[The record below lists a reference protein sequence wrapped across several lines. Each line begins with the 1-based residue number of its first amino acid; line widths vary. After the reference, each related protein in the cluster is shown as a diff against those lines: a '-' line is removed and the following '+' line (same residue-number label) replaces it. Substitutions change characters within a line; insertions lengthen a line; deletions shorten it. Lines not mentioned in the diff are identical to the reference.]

1 MSLITDSPTDSVVL
15 ATKFVAP
22 PHVTAVDRSRLL
34 DRLDHERFPLTLVSA
49 PAGFG
54 KSVLASQWIDRVE
67 DASVWISLDDR
78 DNDLSVFLA
87 HFVEGVHGVMPGAL
101 AGLNEAG
108 NITESPAPAMLA
120 RTLLNDLSE
129 LDQPLVIVFDDYHV
143 ISSDAIHDVLTR
155 LLEHPSGQLRLVLT
169 TRRDPPLPLPLA
181 LMRGRGQLC
190 ELRAVDLAF
199 VDHEARAFFDGYP
212 EVDLDDDSLRRV
224 MEETEGW
231 PAGLRLAVEAT
242 RHRTGDGPFVRGAA
256 PLDTAHIR
264 DYLGAEVLERQ
275 PVGIQHALLVA
286 SVLDRFCVSL
296 FDAVVADGDRGELA
310 DEPAVGGR
318 EFIDWLVKADL
329 FVVALDRDGVWYRF
343 HHLFQDLLRNEFDK
357 RFSTADESDIHRRAS
372 EWCAGHGLFDDAIG
386 HAVKVRD
393 DFETAR
399 NLVAGW
405 GYQLIEEERWR
416 ALFGWL
422 ALLPREMVD
431 NDLDLLRLEAWALG
445 TGTNQFDHMMTAVDR
460 AEALIE
466 AHPPSPDVA
475 NRMLGCIETMRGFVA
490 WLTGQGDQGVE
501 RLRRADELLP
511 VDEPRNLG
519 WEVLVLTLALYS
531 SGDRRGAHDLIEQA
545 RRDPR
550 FGSGR
555 WPPSDSA
562 NVYISWFELDL
573 PALGRHAIVG
583 CESGVRVNSVAIE
596 GNARYYLGVVE
607 YERDRIEHA
616 AQHFTKLVDAPTKW
630 RTSDL
635 IHGTVQLALC
645 HVAGGAMGEAQRL
658 ADDASLY
665 ASEVVTADFI
675 PLVDAF
681 QAELALRQGNVGR
694 AVSWAD
700 RFDPF
705 PMIRAFMRYD
715 PVVTLVKV
723 LLAEGSDSALERAD
737 HVLTSYLGFAERGH
751 MNPSIVRY
759 NGLQALL
766 LATRGDDE
774 RAAECLTRAV
784 RISQP
789 GGAVRLL
796 ADLGPDLVPLLSRLE
811 VHGSQLAHVA
821 AILAAIGG
829 VGGESSASDDG
840 SVGGRIDIGTGQVLT
855 QRESDVLR
863 LLALRYS
870 NKEIARELLISPAT
884 VKKHTVSLYQK
895 LHVASRR
902 EAVEKATA
910 LGYLTE

>member
-1 MSLITDSPTDSVVL
+1 MPSMEDPHADSVLL
-15 ATKFVAP
+15 ATKFVVP
-22 PHVTAVDRSRLL
+22 SHVTAVDRRRLV

-54 KSVLASQWIDRVE
+54 KSVLVSQWIGRVA

-78 DNDLSVFLA
+78 DNDLAVFLA
-87 HFVEGVHGVMPGAL
+87 HFVEGVQRVVPNAL
-101 AGLNEAG
+101 VGLSEAG
-108 NITESPAPAMLA
+108 DITESPAPATLVRM
-120 RTLLNDLSE
+120 LLNDLSE
-129 LDQPLVIVFDDYHV
+129 LDEPLVIVFDDYHV
-143 ISSDAIHDVLTR
+143 ISSDAIHDVMTR
-155 LLEHPSGQLRLVLT
+155 LLEHPSAQLRLVLA
-169 TRRDPPLPLPLA
+169 TRSDPPLPLA

-190 ELRAVDLAF
+190 ELRAADLAF
-199 VDHEARAFFDGYP
+199 VDDEARAFFDSYP

-224 MEETEGW
+224 LDETEGW
-231 PAGLRLAVEAT
+231 PAGLRLTVEAA
-242 RHRTGDGPFVRGAA
+242 RHRTGEPGPIRGAS
-256 PLDTAHIR
+256 PLDFAYVR

-275 PVGIQHALLVA
+275 PVGIQQALLVA
-286 SVLDRFCVSL
+286 SILDRFSASL
-296 FDAVVADGDRGELA
+296 YDAVVADGDRGELA
-310 DEPAVGGR
+310 DGPAASGR
-318 EFIDWLVKADL
+318 EFVDWLVKADL

-343 HHLFQDLLRNEFDK
+343 HHLFQDLLRHEFDK
-357 RFSTADESDIHRRAS
+357 RSSTVDESRIHRQAS
-372 EWCAGHGLFDDAIG
+372 AWCVEHGLFDDAIG
-386 HAVKVRD
+386 HAAKIGD
-393 DFETAR
+393 DFETTR

-445 TGTNQFDHMMTAVDR
+445 TGKNQFDHMMTTIDR

-466 AHPPSPDVA
+466 ADPPSPDVA
-475 NRMLGCIETMRGFVA
+475 NRTMGCIEAMRGVSA
-490 WLTGQGDQGVE
+490 WLTGQEDQGVE

-511 VDEPRNLG
+511 VDEPRNLA
-519 WEVLVLTLALYS
+519 WAVLVLIFALYS

-555 WPPSDSA
+555 WSPSETAD
-562 NVYISWFELDL
+562 VYISWFELDL
-573 PALGRHAIVG
+573 PALKRHAIAS

-596 GNARYYLGVVE
+596 GNARYYLGLVE
-607 YERDRIEHA
+607 YEQGRIEHA
-616 AQHFTKLVDAPTKW
+616 AQHFTKLVDAPTKF
-630 RTSDL
+630 RTNEL

-645 HVAGGAMGEAQRL
+645 HVAGGAMHEAQRL

-665 ASEVVTADFI
+665 ASEVETADFV

-694 AVSWAD
+694 AAAWAD

-705 PMIRAFMRYD
+705 PMIRAPIRYD

-723 LLAEGSDSALERAD
+723 LLAEGSDISLERAD
-737 HVLTSYLGFAERGH
+737 HVLTSYLDFAEQGH

-784 RISQP
+784 CISQP

-821 AILAAIGG
+821 AIIAAIGG
-829 VGGESSASDDG
+829 MGGESSASGDG
-840 SVGGRIDIGTGQVLT
+840 EVGGRIDIGAGQVLT

-870 NKEIARELLISPAT
+870 NKEIARELLVSAAT

-895 LHVASRR
+895 LHVSSRR

-910 LGYLTE
+910 LGYLHE